1 MDNQFDFLFL
11 KGGLSLIRL
20 ENHLGVIEI
29 SQPYFASLIGNAA
42 SSCFG
47 VAGMANSNMRQG
59 LRSVFKKNGHF
70 ADQGISVRKD
80 GEGLIVALHIIV
92 SYGVNIS
99 AICQSIVNKVRY
111 TVEEATGLEVHAVN
125 VYVDGMKNE

>member
-1 MDNQFDFLFL
+1 M
-11 KGGLSLIRL
+11 IRL

-80 GEGLIVALHIIV
+80 GEGLIVDLHIIV
-92 SYGVNIS
+92 PTESTYPPYAKAS
-99 AICQSIVNKVRY
+99 STKSDTQSKRLRDLRF
-111 TVEEATGLEVHAVN
+111 TQSMSMLTE
-125 VYVDGMKNE
+125 

>member
-1 MDNQFDFLFL
+1 M
-11 KGGLSLIRL
+11 IRL

-59 LRSVFKKNGHF
+59 LRSVKRTV
-70 ADQGISVRKD
+70 ISPTRASPCARTARV
-80 GEGLIVALHIIV
+80 LLLT
-92 SYGVNIS
+92 
-99 AICQSIVNKVRY
+99 C
-111 TVEEATGLEVHAVN
+111 T
-125 VYVDGMKNE
+125 

>member
-1 MDNQFDFLFL
+1 MDNQLDFLFL

-47 VAGMANSNMRQG
+47 VAQFLLCLTFE
-59 LRSVFKKNGHF
+59 LRILDLDTDNCSQSLT
-70 ADQGISVRKD
+70 DILTCQVR
-80 GEGLIVALHIIV
+80 LIIF
-92 SYGVNIS
+92 
-99 AICQSIVNKVRY
+99 
-111 TVEEATGLEVHAVN
+111 
-125 VYVDGMKNE
+125 

>member
-1 MDNQFDFLFL
+1 M
-11 KGGLSLIRL
+11 IRL

-29 SQPYFASLIGNAA
+29 AQPYFVSLIGNAA

-59 LRSVFKKNGHF
+59 LRSVIKRNGSY

-80 GEGLIVALHIIV
+80 SEGLVIDLHIIV
-92 SYGVNIS
+92 TYGVNIS
-99 AICQSIVNKVRY
+99 AICKSIVNKVRY
-111 TVEEATGLEVHAVN
+111 TVEEATELQVKAVN
-125 VYVDGMKNE
+125 VYVDGMNNE

>member
-59 LRSVFKKNGHF
+59 LRAVLNKNGHF

-80 GEGLIVALHIIV
+80 GEDLIVDLHIIV

-99 AICQSIVNKVRY
+99 AICQSIVNKVR
-111 TVEEATGLEVHAVN
+111 
-125 VYVDGMKNE
+125 

>member
-1 MDNQFDFLFL
+1 M
-11 KGGLSLIRL
+11 IRL

-29 SQPYFASLIGNAA
+29 SQPYFASLIGNAV

-47 VAGMANSNMRQG
+47 VAGMANSNVRQG
-59 LRSVFKKNGHF
+59 LRSVFKKNSHF
-70 ADQGISVRKD
+70 ADQGINVRKD
-80 GEGLIVALHIIV
+80 GEGLIVDLHIIV

-125 VYVDGMKNE
+125 VYVDGMKSE

>member
-59 LRSVFKKNGHF
+59 LRSVLKERSFRRPGHLR
-70 ADQGISVRKD
+70 APRT
-80 GEGLIVALHIIV
+80 GEGLI
-92 SYGVNIS
+92 S
-99 AICQSIVNKVRY
+99 
-111 TVEEATGLEVHAVN
+111 
-125 VYVDGMKNE
+125 

>member
-1 MDNQFDFLFL
+1 M
-11 KGGLSLIRL
+11 IRL

-59 LRSVFKKNGHF
+59 LRSVFKRTV
-70 ADQGISVRKD
+70 ISPTRASPCARTARV
-80 GEGLIVALHIIV
+80 LLLT
-92 SYGVNIS
+92 
-99 AICQSIVNKVRY
+99 C
-111 TVEEATGLEVHAVN
+111 T
-125 VYVDGMKNE
+125 